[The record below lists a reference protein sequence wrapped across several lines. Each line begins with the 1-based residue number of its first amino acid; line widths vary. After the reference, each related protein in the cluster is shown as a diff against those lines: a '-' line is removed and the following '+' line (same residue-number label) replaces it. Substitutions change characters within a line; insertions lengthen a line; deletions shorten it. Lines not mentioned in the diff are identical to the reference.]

1 MGSYIVRRLLQ
12 AILTLLL
19 ISFVVFA
26 ILDLA
31 PGDPTAQMPGSISA
45 EVQERIRRSL
55 GLDQP
60 FHIRYLKW
68 LQQFLINE
76 PLNLVES
83 VSGIKIG
90 DSANRLRVR
99 SWGTRSPV
107 VDLLVERLPQTL
119 IVMGSGYFLSILI
132 AVPIGVISAYKQYS
146 AFDQIGTFIAMVG
159 FSWPTF
165 FTGLLA
171 IYIFSVKLEWFPSF
185 YDTTHQVVDFS
196 SLLVQIKQSIMPV
209 SILAFAFSAQFTR
222 YVRSSMLENLQL
234 DYVRTARAKGLRER
248 TVLGTHVL
256 RNSLI
261 PVVTLIALGI
271 PRIITGG
278 VITEQVFGVNG
289 IGQLLIFGIKN
300 TDIPLV
306 QTVTFLFG
314 VLTVVFNIVA
324 DVMYVILD
332 PRIRYD

>member
-12 AILTLLL
+12 AILTLLF